1 MKTILGIVKSL
12 LDTDLYKINMLCVYF
27 NRFADK
33 IGRFE
38 FKCRNKDVRF
48 TSAMLKRI
56 NQELDYLCQ
65 LRFTEDEILWLSKLP
80 WLKNKIGFLTF
91 LRLFQFDRS
100 MINAELMEG
109 GKLKISAR
117 GPIFI
122 ISYFETFVLSIVS
135 EVYYDA
141 TYPNEDCALAMSK
154 LQAKIKLALE
164 TNLPFKFSEFG
175 ARRRFSFDWHDKVV
189 KTLAEKL
196 PLDKFVGTSNMYLA
210 KKYNLVPQGTMA
222 HEFLCLGQALDN
234 VTLEASQSYMLQ
246 QWADEFRG
254 NLGIALSDN
263 LGIDKFLVDFDLYFA
278 KLFNG
283 IRQDSG
289 DPIEVANKV
298 INHYKKLG
306 IDPKTKTIVFSDCL
320 NFRKALNLCEMFADK
335 IGIAFGIGTDLVC
348 DMGGFNPLQCVMK
361 LVEVDDNPVAKISDS
376 EGKVMCEDQSYIE
389 YLKNVIDR
397 SIKNN
402 RG

>member
-1 MKTILGIVKSL
+1 MQVNGIVKSL

-27 NRFADK
+27 NRFPNK

-56 NQELDYLCQ
+56 NDELDKLCQ
-65 LRFTEDEILWLSKLP
+65 LRFTDDEILWLSRLP
-80 WLKNKIGFLTF
+80 WLKTKIGFLSF
-91 LRLFQFDRS
+91 LRLFQFNRT
-100 MINAELMEG
+100 MITAELVEG
-109 GKLKISAR
+109 GKLKISAK
-117 GPIFI
+117 GPIYM
-122 ISYFETFVLSIVS
+122 ISFFETFVLSIVS

-141 TYPNEDCALAMSK
+141 TYPDEDCALAISK
-154 LQAKIKLALE
+154 LGHKIQKVKD
-164 TNLPFKFSEFG
+164 TKLPFKFSEFG

-189 KTLAEKL
+189 KTLKDNL
-196 PLDKFVGTSNMYLA
+196 PNTIFTGTSDMYLA

-234 VTLEASQSYMLQ
+234 VTIEASQRYMFQ

-263 LGIDKFLVDFDLYFA
+263 LGIDKFLKDFDLYFA

-289 DPIEVANKV
+289 DPIEVGNKV
-298 INHYKKLG
+298 IEHYKSLG

-320 NFRKALNLCEMFADK
+320 DFNKAMSLCEMFFDK
-335 IGIAFGIGTDLVC
+335 INVAFGIGTNLVC
-348 DMGGFNPLQCVMK
+348 DMGSFSPLQCVMK
-361 LVEVDDNPVAKISDS
+361 LVEVDGKPVAKISDS
-376 EGKVMCEDQSYIE
+376 DGKVMCEDENYIN
-389 YLKNVIDR
+389 YIRSVI
-397 SIKNN
+397 KK
-402 RG
+402 

>member
-1 MKTILGIVKSL
+1 MQVNGIVKSL

-27 NRFADK
+27 NRFPNK
-33 IGRFE
+33 VGRFE

-56 NQELDYLCQ
+56 NDELDKLCQ
-65 LRFTEDEILWLSKLP
+65 LRFTDDEIIWLSRLP
-80 WLKNKIGFLTF
+80 WLKTKIGFLSF
-91 LRLFQFDRS
+91 LRLFQFNRT
-100 MINAELMEG
+100 MITAELVEG
-109 GKLKISAR
+109 GKLKISAK
-117 GPIFI
+117 GPIYM

-141 TYPNEDCALAMSK
+141 TYPNEDCALAISK
-154 LQAKIKLALE
+154 LGHKIQKVKD
-164 TNLPFKFSEFG
+164 TKLPFKFSEFG

-189 KTLAEKL
+189 KTLKDSL
-196 PLDKFVGTSNMYLA
+196 PNTIFTGTSDMYLA

-234 VTLEASQSYMLQ
+234 VTLEASQRFMFQ

-263 LGIDKFLVDFDLYFA
+263 LGIDKFLKDFDLYFA

-289 DPIEVANKV
+289 DPIEVGNKV
-298 INHYKKLG
+298 IEHYKSLG

-320 NFRKALNLCEMFADK
+320 DFNKAISLCEMFADK
-335 IGIAFGIGTDLVC
+335 IGIAFGIGTNLVC
-348 DMGGFNPLQCVMK
+348 DMGSFNSLQCVMK
-361 LVEVDDNPVAKISDS
+361 LVEVDDKPVAKISDS
-376 EGKVMCEDQSYIE
+376 DGKVMCEDDNYIN
-389 YLKNVIDR
+389 YLKSVI
-397 SIKNN
+397 KK
-402 RG
+402 

>member
-1 MKTILGIVKSL
+1 MQVNGIVKSL

-27 NRFADK
+27 NRFPNK
-33 IGRFE
+33 VGRFE

-56 NQELDYLCQ
+56 NDELDKLCQ
-65 LRFTEDEILWLSKLP
+65 LRFTDDEILWLCRLP
-80 WLKNKIGFLTF
+80 WLRTKIGFLSF
-91 LRLFQFDRS
+91 LRLFQFDRN
-100 MINAELMEG
+100 MIKAELIEG

-117 GPIFI
+117 GPIYM

-141 TYPNEDCALAMSK
+141 TYPDEDCALAISK
-154 LQAKIKLALE
+154 LGHKIQTVKN
-164 TNLPFKFSEFG
+164 TKLPFKFSEFG

-189 KTLAEKL
+189 KTLKDSL
-196 PLDKFVGTSNMYLA
+196 PNTIFTGTSDMYLA

-222 HEFLCLGQALDN
+222 HEFLCLGQALEN
-234 VTLEASQSYMLQ
+234 VTIEASQRFMLQ

-263 LGIDKFLVDFDLYFA
+263 LGIDKFLKDFDLYFA

-289 DPIEVANKV
+289 DPIEVGNKV
-298 INHYKKLG
+298 IEHYKSLG

-320 NFRKALNLCEMFADK
+320 DFNKAISLCEMFADK
-335 IGIAFGIGTDLVC
+335 INVAFGIGTNLVC
-348 DMGGFNPLQCVMK
+348 DMGGFSPLQCVMK
-361 LVEVDDNPVAKISDS
+361 LVEVDGKPVAKISDS
-376 EGKVMCEDQSYIE
+376 DGKVMCEDENYIN
-389 YLKNVIDR
+389 YLKSVI
-397 SIKNN
+397 KK
-402 RG
+402 

>member
-1 MKTILGIVKSL
+1 MQVNGIVKSL

-27 NRFADK
+27 NRFPNK
-33 IGRFE
+33 VGRFE

-56 NQELDYLCQ
+56 NDELDKLCQ
-65 LRFTEDEILWLSKLP
+65 LRFTDDEILWLCRLP
-80 WLKNKIGFLTF
+80 WLRTKIGFLSF
-91 LRLFQFDRS
+91 LRLFQFDRN
-100 MINAELMEG
+100 MIKAELIEG
-109 GKLKISAR
+109 GKLKISAK
-117 GPIFI
+117 GPIYM

-141 TYPNEDCALAMSK
+141 TYPDEDCALAISK
-154 LQAKIKLALE
+154 LGHKIQKVKD
-164 TNLPFKFSEFG
+164 TKLPFKFSEFG

-189 KTLAEKL
+189 KTLKDSL
-196 PLDKFVGTSNMYLA
+196 PNTIFTGTSDMYLA

-222 HEFLCLGQALDN
+222 HEFLCLGQALEN
-234 VTLEASQSYMLQ
+234 VTIEASQRFMLQ

-263 LGIDKFLVDFDLYFA
+263 LGIDKFLKDFDLYFA

-289 DPIEVANKV
+289 DPIEVGNKV
-298 INHYKKLG
+298 IEHYKSLG

-320 NFRKALNLCEMFADK
+320 DFNKAISLCEMFSDK
-335 IGIAFGIGTDLVC
+335 INVAFGIGTNLVC
-348 DMGGFNPLQCVMK
+348 DMGGFSPLQCVMK
-361 LVEVDDNPVAKISDS
+361 LVEVDGKPVAKISDS
-376 EGKVMCEDQSYIE
+376 DGKVMCEDENYIN
-389 YLKNVIDR
+389 YIKSVI
-397 SIKNN
+397 KK
-402 RG
+402 

>member
-1 MKTILGIVKSL
+1 MQIIKQVVGIVKSL

-27 NRFADK
+27 NRFPNK
-33 IGRFE
+33 VGRFE

-48 TSAMLKRI
+48 TATMLKRI
-56 NQELDYLCQ
+56 NDELDKLCQ

-80 WLKNKIGFLTF
+80 WLRTKIGFLSF

-100 MINAELMEG
+100 MITATLDAG
-109 GKLKISAR
+109 GKLRISAK
-117 GPIFI
+117 GPIYM

-141 TYPNEDCALAMSK
+141 TYPNEDCSLAISK
-154 LQAKIKLALE
+154 LEDKIHKAQG
-164 TNLPFKFSEFG
+164 TDLPFKFSEFG

-189 KTLAEKL
+189 GMLAENL
-196 PLDKFVGTSNMYLA
+196 PNTKFVGTSDMYLA
-210 KKYNLVPQGTMA
+210 KKYNLTPQGTMA

-234 VTLEASQSYMLQ
+234 VTLEASQRYMLQ

-263 LGIDKFLVDFDLYFA
+263 LGIDKFLKDFDLYFA

-289 DPIEVANKV
+289 DPIDVGQKI
-298 INHYKKLG
+298 INHYKNLG

-320 NFRKALNLCEMFADK
+320 DFDKALFLCNEFKDY
-335 IGIAFGIGTDLVC
+335 INVAFGIGTNLVC
-348 DMGGFNPLQCVMK
+348 DMGSFNPLQCVMK
-361 LVEVDDNPVAKISDS
+361 LVEVDGKPVAKISDS
-376 EGKVMCEDQSYIE
+376 DGKVMCEDENFIN
-389 YLKNVIDR
+389 YLKEVI
-397 SIKNN
+397 KK
-402 RG
+402 